1 MTGCRARV
9 CAAAMRKVLLLSL
22 LLFWPTRAQE
32 LVTNGDFGS
41 GASPV
46 DTARSDG
53 TYTLISI
60 ADSAIASFPGTKT
73 TALQMMPGSSVTING
88 DAVRHPKVGWYKVQ
102 FFAFVHPSYS
112 GSTTSTFSVDVTDS
126 TGAIISQR
134 PYLIPFRTARGEWL
148 HYNEWVPCNR

>member
-1 MTGCRARV
+1 
-9 CAAAMRKVLLLSL
+9 MRKVLLLRRLLSL
-22 LLFWPTRAQE
+22 LLFGRSRAQE
-32 LVTNGDFGS
+32 LVTNGDFGP

-53 TYTLISI
+53 AYALVTI
-60 ADSAIASFPGTKT
+60 ADSAAFPGTTT

-112 GSTTSTFSVDVTDS
+112 GSTTSTLSVDVTDS
-126 TGAIISQR
+126 DGAVISQR
-134 PYLIPFRTARGEWL
+134 PYLIPFRAARGEWL